1 MPLCAA
7 PRFATAVLA
16 FLAGIAALA
25 ASPVAAQATGYCEI
39 PASPALSPGYR
50 IEEKVLHLPHGPRW
64 FCQVTPPGYSIANP
78 DYPLVIV
85 FHGGGGQAETMMR
98 PQKAILEQI
107 VNRGYVGVFPIGIP
121 REGCDLAALPCE
133 TNAWGDDTN
142 LAFLNALLEYA
153 AQFNLDEDRIFL
165 AGFSGGAQF
174 IYRAIAEDDFALPI
188 TGIATAAGIMGMMK
202 TGDPGAGLP
211 LTNVALGQP
220 VHAMLLQAT
229 DDPNQAYGG
238 GLATAQ
244 DELHLPF
251 SLKVDLFRLM
261 AGSLRTPMA
270 SIAGLPAGTT
280 GTIYLGGT
288 HEVRA
293 ITTTGGHTWPNTWF
307 APLVFDFFDRF

>member
-1 MPLCAA
+1 MPPAS
-7 PRFATAVLA
+7 TVS
-16 FLAGIAALA
+16 AALA
-25 ASPVAAQATGYCEI
+25 AVLLVGLLTAPAARAQATGYCDV
-39 PASPALSPGYR
+39 PASPALNPGYR
-50 IEEKVLHLPHGPRW
+50 IQEKVLHLQHGPRW
-64 FCQVTPPGYSIANP
+64 FCQVTPSGYSVNNP

-107 VNRGYVGVFPIGIP
+107 VNRGYIGLFPIGLP
-121 REGCDLAALPCE
+121 RDDGACDFAALPC
-133 TNAWGDDTN
+133 TVNAWGDDTN

-174 IYRAIAEDDFALPI
+174 IYRAIESDAIALPI
-188 TGIATAAGIMGMMK
+188 KGIATAAGIMGMMK
-202 TGDPGAGLP
+202 TTDPGAGLP
-211 LTNVALGQP
+211 LINVALGQP

-251 SLKVDLFRLM
+251 ALKVDLFRLM
-261 AGSLRTPMA
+261 AGSLGPLTSSVA
-270 SIAGLPAGTT
+270 NLPAGTT
-280 GTIYLGGT
+280 GTVHLGGT
-288 HEVRA
+288 HEVQA
-293 ITTTGGHTWPNTWF
+293 ITTTGGHNWPDGWY
-307 APLVFDFFDRF
+307 APLVFDFFDRL